1 MNKLKQNDKAPEFTL
16 QNQDGED
23 VSLSDFKDR
32 WLVLYFYP
40 KDNTPGCTLEAKD
53 FTCLVDEYKKLGV
66 QVVGVSKDSVKSH
79 VSFISKQELDLEL
92 LSDLDTK
99 VMQKYGV
106 WQPKKMFGKEVMG
119 TVRSTFII
127 DPQSKIYKA
136 MYKVK
141 AKGHADKV
149 LEILKEEIK

>member
-1 MNKLKQNDKAPEFTL
+1 MAKLEQNDKAPEFTL
-16 QNQDGED
+16 QNQDGEE
-23 VSLSDFKDR
+23 VKLSDFKGK

-53 FTCLVDEYKKLGV
+53 FTCLVDEFQKLGV

-79 VSFISKQELDLEL
+79 VNFISKQELNLEL
-92 LSDLDTK
+92 LSDPDTK

-119 TVRSTFII
+119 PVRSTFII
-127 DPQSKIYKA
+127 DPQGKIYKA

-141 AKGHADKV
+141 AQGHADKV